1 MAQEKAEEMSDV
13 IGRLRSYESGEYGL
27 REAVAEVQEL
37 RRTARRRDDEQ
48 GRLVQEA
55 NALQEELGGLL
66 QENEELRQQLG
77 LGPREAG
84 RSAGPAGS
92 DQLIPKVWFGF
103 LKNTREKS
111 RSKVVFVVTQG
122 LGGITKIR
130 NL

>member
-1 MAQEKAEEMSDV
+1 MSDV

-55 NALQEELGGLL
+55 NTLQEQLGGLL

-92 DQLIPKVWFGF
+92 DQLIAKVWFGF
-103 LKNTREKS
+103 
-111 RSKVVFVVTQG
+111 
-122 LGGITKIR
+122 
-130 NL
+130 

>member
-55 NALQEELGGLL
+55 NTLQEQLGGLL

-92 DQLIPKVWFGF
+92 DQLIAKVWFGF
-103 LKNTREKS
+103 
-111 RSKVVFVVTQG
+111 
-122 LGGITKIR
+122 
-130 NL
+130 